1 MNKKDTPQ
9 NKKVVKT
16 EPELKK
22 NQSLKKTKLKKYK

>member
-22 NQSLKKTKLKKYK
+22 NQSLKKKLN

>member
-1 MNKKDTPQ
+1 MNKKDTQQ

-22 NQSLKKTKLKKYK
+22 KSVLKKKLN

>member
-1 MNKKDTPQ
+1 MNKKDTQQ

-22 NQSLKKTKLKKYK
+22 KAVLKKKLN